1 MAMEKITKASVA
13 SRAVAEEKSKAK
25 SRFNDLVMHTPSAGG
40 YVAERLHFFMN
51 PTPSTRMYLGFL
63 HLKSARRWAF

>member
-25 SRFNDLVMHTPSAGG
+25 SRFNDLVMHTPSAAG

-51 PTPSTRMYLGFL
+51 PTPST
-63 HLKSARRWAF
+63 